1 MNDSG
6 RKPRL
11 LLVEANREDAFLIK
25 KMLRDTGIELDVTV
39 AEDGEKAMDILDR
52 ANGDHKRPIVFVIL
66 GIDLPKIDG
75 FEVLSYMKKMHGM
88 KGLPVVVMTRSIN
101 NAERD
106 RVLLMGAT
114 HYLVK
119 PSSYREF
126 TAMVEWMRGALG
138 IAVCEMLPRPR
149 SNGSGPSRSQ
159 LFRHRQALL
168 QYLGSAQPA
177 FMPEVKLNGELFR
190 QRHVLLDLPQPII
203 DEQDPGVAVE
213 HLPQI
218 PVEVIPSSSKFGIW
232 SRIFFSNHSR
242 FIMAK

>member
-11 LLVEANREDAFLIK
+11 LLVEGNREDTFLIK

-88 KGLPVVVMTRSIN
+88 KDLPVVVLTRSIN

-126 TAMVEWMRGALG
+126 SSHGRMDE
-138 IAVCEMLPRPR
+138 
-149 SNGSGPSRSQ
+149 
-159 LFRHRQALL
+159 
-168 QYLGSAQPA
+168 GSARESLGFAVRKCCLARDQMGADLAAASSFVIARLCCSISGVP
-177 FMPEVKLNGELFR
+177 N
-190 QRHVLLDLPQPII
+190 RHSCRRLSSTANCFDSAMYFSMSPS
-203 DEQDPGVAVE
+203 
-213 HLPQI
+213 
-218 PVEVIPSSSKFGIW
+218 PSSMN
-232 SRIFFSNHSR
+232 RTLE
-242 FIMAK
+242 